1 MKLGIGWERSEEGSN
16 GRNWGWI
23 CPKQAFLMGRNGKIV
38 FFERLTLDIYL
49 LIKKKPGR
57 HGSGAWAFFSF
68 SLKCSLKNCSLF
80 SI

>member
-23 CPKQAFLMGRNGKIV
+23 CPKQAFLMGRNDKIV

-49 LIKKKPGR
+49 LIKKKARQTRFRGL
-57 HGSGAWAFFSF
+57 GI
-68 SLKCSLKNCSLF
+68 LLF
-80 SI
+80 LIKM